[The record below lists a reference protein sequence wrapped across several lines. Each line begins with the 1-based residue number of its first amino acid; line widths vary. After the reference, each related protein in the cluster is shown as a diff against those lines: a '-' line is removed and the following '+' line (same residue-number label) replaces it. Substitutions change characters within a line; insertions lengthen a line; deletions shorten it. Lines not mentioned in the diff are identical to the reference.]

1 MKTAAALAVL
11 VALAGAAPAFADS
24 TEVSLGAMAGGGSV
38 EMGGMRYGT
47 VDAGI
52 DLSVV
57 RFVSPQ
63 LAIGVRTAELV
74 TGAFDGPMK
83 DGHPIDRNV
92 PWTLEPTIVAR
103 TVPARWGDARFG
115 WQASASAGVAW
126 LHTEELCGGG
136 GHLFEEHGGHACV
149 IVLDHSTELTASA
162 AAGGYAEAYHVTMFV
177 GARASA
183 DTGGDRAAGLVANLG
198 ARF

>member
-1 MKTAAALAVL
+1 MHTAALAAL
-11 VALAGAAPAFADS
+11 FVAAAAAPAFADS

-38 EMGGMRYGT
+38 DMYGMRYGT
-47 VDAGI
+47 ADVGI
-52 DLSVV
+52 DISVV

-63 LAIGVRTAELV
+63 LAVGVRTAELV
-74 TGAFDGPMK
+74 TAAFDGPMK
-83 DGHPIDRNV
+83 ASHPVDRDI
-92 PWTLEPTIVAR
+92 PWTLEPTVVGR
-103 TVPARWGDARFG
+103 TIPTRWGAARFG

-136 GHLFEEHGGHACV
+136 GGLFEEHGGGHACV
-149 IVLDHSTELTASA
+149 IVLDRSTALTASA

-198 ARF
+198 ASF